1 MNEHHREGKATI
13 AIVAQKHARV
23 NLDERDKDVHWTW
36 LSSTSLD
43 RLVTPLNQCRH
54 FLCLAKIN
62 WMNML
67 HPSDCAVGFR
77 TLGGEFQSVWATRVE
92 RD

>member
-1 MNEHHREGKATI
+1 MFI
-13 AIVAQKHARV
+13 
-23 NLDERDKDVHWTW
+23 ERDIRTK
-36 LSSTSLD
+36 
-43 RLVTPLNQCRH
+43 LVLLNQYRH

-67 HPSDCAVGFR
+67 HPSDCPVGFR